1 MTVVVD
7 DFLPFKTSKCGK
19 GNLKLAFAKSSKG
32 DNELWMMLV
41 EKAWAKVCGSYEAAE
56 GGHVEE
62 AFCALAGGPS
72 HTYPIEAFTKDLR
85 RSSSE
90 QGERLDKLWKLLDG
104 ANRKG
109 WVTTATTP
117 PLPAAQARLLDEDGA
132 RWATIEG
139 MGIRYGHTYTIL
151 DGRAVTLANGYTDI
165 ILLCRNPWGKSTRGA
180 QWTGDWA
187 EDCDLWTKHTKK

>member
-72 HTYPIEAFTKDLR
+72 HTSPIETFIHDIR
-85 RSSSE
+85 R
-90 QGERLDKLWKLLDG
+90 
-104 ANRKG
+104 
-109 WVTTATTP
+109 
-117 PLPAAQARLLDEDGA
+117 
-132 RWATIEG
+132 
-139 MGIRYGHTYTIL
+139 
-151 DGRAVTLANGYTDI
+151 
-165 ILLCRNPWGKSTRGA
+165 
-180 QWTGDWA
+180 
-187 EDCDLWTKHTKK
+187 